1 MDNPILRGY
10 FHSLRWPTLYA
21 VCFCLNKSISYLS
34 FCPSL
39 NSFFNE
45 TSRTWVVTESKRS
58 LLLHNRS
65 IDWRQRIL
73 YSESRLTEK
82 MAEQMSQNN
91 HLLGIWLPDS
101 LVEKNGGGAEEVKKK
116 SHYLANLSWIGQSQG
131 GDVLIFSFL
140 QLVTGG
146 QSQIISL
153 WVEQRHFSF

>member
-1 MDNPILRGY
+1 
-10 FHSLRWPTLYA
+10 
-21 VCFCLNKSISYLS
+21 
-34 FCPSL
+34 
-39 NSFFNE
+39 
-45 TSRTWVVTESKRS
+45 
-58 LLLHNRS
+58 
-65 IDWRQRIL
+65 
-73 YSESRLTEK
+73 

-146 QSQIISL
+146 QSQVISL
-153 WVEQRHFSF
+153 